1 VQLRLAG
8 QPLPIVGR
16 ARVYVC
22 GITPYDTT
30 HLGHA
35 ATFVW
40 ADAAVRLLRH
50 LGRDVDVTRNITD
63 VDDDL
68 LAQARAQGVPW
79 RSLATQQTYRF
90 EDDVTRLGVLK
101 PTFEP
106 AAHDYVGEV
115 VDLAAAL
122 LDGGAAYERDGTVY
136 FRGTGVA
143 EAAGLARDEALAL
156 AAERGGRPDDP
167 AKDDPLDAV
176 VWQASGADEPG
187 WDSPWGRGRPGW
199 HAECAAM
206 ALATLGAGIDL
217 HGGGADLA
225 FPHHAYE
232 AALVEAAVG
241 VRPFARAWLRA
252 GTVLYEGAKMAKSA
266 GNLVFVH
273 DLLDRWPPEAIR
285 LLILQ
290 RRWDEPWEFREDD
303 LDAAADRVDRL
314 HQLVHHGG
322 AAPAP
327 VDAVVAPLL
336 DGLDVPSALAVA
348 EASGGEA
355 AGALCELL
363 GLGLSRWPAD
373 LPTER

>member
-1 VQLRLAG
+1 V
-8 QPLPIVGR
+8 VGR

-40 ADAAVRLLRH
+40 SDAAVRLLRH
-50 LGRDVDVTRNITD
+50 LGAQVDVTRNITD

-90 EDDVTRLGVLK
+90 EDDVARLGVLK

-122 LDGGAAYERDGTVY
+122 LDAGAAYERAGTVY
-136 FRGTGVA
+136 FRGAGIA
-143 EAAGLARDEALAL
+143 EAGGLDRDEAIAL

-167 AKDDPLDAV
+167 GKDDPLDAP
-176 VWQASGADEPG
+176 VWQASAADEPA

-252 GTVLYEGAKMAKSA
+252 GTVMYDGAKMAKSS

-273 DLLDRWPPEAIR
+273 DLLERWPPEAIR

-290 RRWDEPWEFREDD
+290 RRWDEPWEFHEGD
-303 LDAAADRVDRL
+303 LDAAADRIDRL
-314 HQLVHHGG
+314 HQLVHHGDQSG
-322 AAPAP
+322 NA
-327 VDAVVAPLL
+327 VDAVIAPLL
-336 DGLDVPSALAVA
+336 DDLDVPASLEAA
-348 EASGGEA
+348 EASGGA
-355 AGALCELL
+355 AARALCEVL
-363 GLGLSRWPAD
+363 GLGLSRWPAG
-373 LPTER
+373 LQGER